1 MKKSERAA
9 RHRGHATNSTLAGIN
24 LVSPRRRS

>member
-1 MKKSERAA
+1 MKKSKRSAGE
-9 RHRGHATNSTLAGIN
+9 RGHATNSTLAGVN

>member
-1 MKKSERAA
+1 MKKNKGAASE
-9 RHRGHATNSTLAGIN
+9 RGHATNSTLAGIN